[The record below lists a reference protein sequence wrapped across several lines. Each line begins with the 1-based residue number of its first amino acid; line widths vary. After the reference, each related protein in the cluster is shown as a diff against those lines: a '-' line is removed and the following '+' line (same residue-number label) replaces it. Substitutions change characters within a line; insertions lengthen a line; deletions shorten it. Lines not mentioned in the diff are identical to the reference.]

1 MTEDNVLTECERVP
15 RLLCGGGC
23 RLLEGEEEC
32 REKETS
38 SLISVPEESCDLA
51 PAQTCRETVPAST

>member
-38 SLISVPEESCDLA
+38 SVISVPEESCDLA